1 MSENLPSRVPVIPV
15 RDVIVFP
22 GIITPLFIKRPGSL
36 KAIESAMLQEK
47 TVLVVGQHVTDT
59 EDPTEDHIYDI
70 GTVCGIIQMV
80 RLPGGASKVL
90 VEGIVRAKVT
100 SYETE
105 DDFLTANIVTRSWDD
120 TNANLLPLQ
129 RSVLEQFEKYNHLQQ
144 KIPSEVMGSIL
155 GIENPHQLV
164 EVVGAHMNVK
174 IEIKQK
180 LLEIFDSEEALKYIL
195 KVLFEEIDIIEV
207 EKNIQDKVRTQVEQ
221 HNREYYLREQLKA
234 IQSELGSSNMDEN
247 VGEIA
252 EFTMKIESALMS
264 EEAKNKALHE
274 LDRMKRMPSM
284 SPEAVV
290 IRTYLDWLISLPWQI
305 RSEDMLDITRAEKIL
320 NEDHYG
326 LEKVKER
333 ILEFLAVRRL
343 VSESSSPE
351 SMRAQV
357 LCFIGP
363 PGVGKTS
370 LGRSIARA
378 LGKKFVNFSLGG
390 MRDEAEIRGHRRT
403 YIGSLPGRIIQQLRK
418 AGTCNPLMLLDEIDK
433 LGNDFR
439 GDPASALLE
448 VLDPQQNHNFSDHFL
463 DVPFDLHEIL
473 FITTANSH
481 HSIPKPLLDRMEVIR
496 LSGYVQQE
504 KVKIARKHL
513 LPRVMKENGIPK
525 SKIKLNDSAISNII
539 TEYTREAGV
548 RDLERQISNIAR
560 KVARKIVDA
569 NQSGE
574 QVESVYN
581 VSSKNLRDYLGAPK
595 LFDTK
600 ISSEPSKGLA
610 TGLAWTESGGEVLM
624 IEVAVMKGKGS
635 IILTGNLGDVMKES
649 AAIAISYLR
658 SKAKDLGISR
668 VSWEKTDIHVH
679 VPDGAVPKDGP
690 SAGVTIAT
698 AVLSALGG
706 RLIRNDVAMT
716 GELSLQ
722 GRVLP
727 VGGIKEKVLAAKRYN
742 INEVILPK
750 PNQVDISEIP
760 ENIIAGMTFH
770 YANSVEDVIK
780 KVLLT

>member
-1 MSENLPSRVPVIPV
+1 MGESLPSRIPVIPV

-22 GIITPLFIKRPGSL
+22 GIITPLFVKRPETL
-36 KAIESAMLQEK
+36 KAIESAMLQDRN
-47 TVLVVGQHVTDT
+47 VLVVGQQVTDT
-59 EDPTEDHIYDI
+59 EDPTPDQIYDV

-80 RLPGGASKVL
+80 RMPGGASKVL
-90 VEGIVRAKVT
+90 VEGIERAQVIL
-100 SYETE
+100 YEIE
-105 DDFLTANIVTRSWDD
+105 DEVLMANIIRRSWDA
-120 TNANLLPLQ
+120 TNVNLLPLQ
-129 RSVLEQFEKYNHLQQ
+129 RSVLEQFEKYNQLQQ

-155 GIENPHQLV
+155 GIENPLQVV

-174 IEIKQK
+174 LEVKQK
-180 LLEIFDSEEALKYIL
+180 LLEIFNSEEALKYIL
-195 KVLFEEIDIIEV
+195 KVLFEEIDILEV
-207 EKNIQDKVRTQVEQ
+207 EKNIQDKIRNQVEQ
-221 HNREYYLREQLKA
+221 NNREYYLREQLKA
-234 IQSELGSSNMDEN
+234 IQSELGSNNADEN
-247 VGEIA
+247 ISEIA
-252 EFTMKIESALMS
+252 ELTNKIEFAEMS

-305 RSEDMLDITRAEKIL
+305 RSEDMLDIVRAEKIL
-320 NEDHYG
+320 NNDHYG

-333 ILEFLAVRRL
+333 ILEFLAVRKL
-343 VSESSSPE
+343 VSESPAPE

-357 LCFIGP
+357 LCFVGP

-370 LGRSIARA
+370 LGRSIAKA
-378 LGKKFVNFSLGG
+378 LRKKFVNFSLGG

-418 AGTCNPLMLLDEIDK
+418 AGTRNPVMLLDEIDK
-433 LGNDFR
+433 LGSDFR

-463 DVPFDLHEIL
+463 DVPFDLHEVL

-481 HSIPKPLLDRMEVIR
+481 HTIPKPLLDRMEVIR

-504 KVKIARKHL
+504 KVQIARKHL
-513 LPRVMKENGIPK
+513 LPRVLKENGVKK
-525 SKIKLNDSAISNII
+525 SKLSLSAQALSRII

-548 RDLERQISNIAR
+548 RELERQLSNIAR
-560 KVARKIVDA
+560 KIARRIVDI
-569 NQSGE
+569 NNDEKQTE
-574 QVESVYN
+574 QVYH
-581 VSSKNLRDYLGAPK
+581 VSAKNLSDYLGAPK
-595 LFDTK
+595 LFDTR

-624 IEVAVMKGKGS
+624 IEVAVMKGKGN
-635 IILTGNLGDVMKES
+635 IVLTGNLGDVMKES
-649 AAIAISYLR
+649 AAIAISHLR
-658 SKAKDLGISR
+658 SKAGEFDIPGTD
-668 VSWEKTDIHVH
+668 WEKTDIHVH

-706 RLIRNDVAMT
+706 RLIRNDIAMT
-716 GELSLQ
+716 GEISLQ

-742 INEVILPK
+742 ISEVILPK

-760 ENIIAGMTFH
+760 ENIIAGMTFS
-770 YANSVEDVIK
+770 YASNIEDVFLKAFI
-780 KVLLT
+780 

>member
-1 MSENLPSRVPVIPV
+1 MAANLPPRIPVIPV

-22 GIITPLFIKRPGSL
+22 GIITPLFIKRPRTL
-36 KAIESAMLQEK
+36 KAIESAMLQER
-47 TVLVVGQHVTDT
+47 TVLVVGQQAVDA
-59 EDPTEDHIYDI
+59 EDPAPDQIYEV

-80 RLPGGASKVL
+80 RIPGGASKVL

-105 DDFLTANIVTRSWDD
+105 DDFLMANIAPRTWDD
-120 TNANLLPLQ
+120 TSANLLPLQ
-129 RSVLEQFEKYNHLQQ
+129 RSVLEQFEKYNQLQQ

-155 GIENPHQLV
+155 GIENPLQLV

-174 IEIKQK
+174 LEIKQK

-195 KVLFEEIDIIEV
+195 KVLFEEIDILEV
-207 EKNIQDKVRTQVEQ
+207 EKNIQDKVRNQVEQ
-221 HNREYYLREQLKA
+221 HNREYYLREQMKA
-234 IQSELGSSNMDEN
+234 IQSELGSGMDEN
-247 VGEIA
+247 IGEIA
-252 EFTMKIESALMS
+252 ELTKKIDSADMS

-274 LDRMKRMPSM
+274 LDRMKRMPAM

-290 IRTYLDWLISLPWQI
+290 IRTYLDWLISLPWQV
-305 RSEDMLDITRAEKIL
+305 RSEDMLDIARAEKIL
-320 NEDHYG
+320 DEDHYG

-343 VSESSSPE
+343 VSEGPSPE

-378 LGKKFVNFSLGG
+378 LGKNFVNFSLGG

-418 AGTCNPLMLLDEIDK
+418 AGTRNPVMLLDEIDK
-433 LGNDFR
+433 LGSDFR

-463 DVPFDLHEIL
+463 DVPFDLHEVL
-473 FITTANSH
+473 FITTANSYH
-481 HSIPKPLLDRMEVIR
+481 AIPKPLLDRMEVIR

-504 KVKIARKHL
+504 KVHIARGHL
-513 LPRVMKENGIPK
+513 LPRVLKENGITK
-525 SKIKLNDSAISNII
+525 GKLKLSAQALNHVI

-548 RDLERQISNIAR
+548 RELERQLSNIAR
-560 KVARKIVDA
+560 KVARKIVD
-569 NQSGE
+569 SG
-574 QVESVYN
+574 QGGKSADAVYN
-581 VSSKNLRDYLGAPK
+581 VKVGNLNDYLGAPK
-595 LFDTK
+595 LFDTRV
-600 ISSEPSKGLA
+600 SSEPSRGLA
-610 TGLAWTESGGEVLM
+610 TGLAWTESGGDVLM
-624 IEVAVMKGKGS
+624 IEVAVMKGKGN
-635 IILTGNLGDVMKES
+635 IVLTGNLGDVMKES
-649 AAIAISYLR
+649 AAIAISHLR
-658 SKAKDLGISR
+658 SKSKELKIPR
-668 VSWEKTDIHVH
+668 VDWEKTDIHLH

-690 SAGVTIAT
+690 SAGVTMAS

-716 GELSLQ
+716 GEISLQ

-742 INEVILPK
+742 ISEVILPK

-770 YANSVEDVIK
+770 YVSNVEDVFERAF
-780 KVLLT
+780 L

>member
-1 MSENLPSRVPVIPV
+1 LDGSLPPRIPVIPV

-22 GIITPLFIKRPGSL
+22 GIITPLFIKRPGTL
-36 KAIESAMLQEK
+36 KAIESAMLQER
-47 TVLVVGQHVTDT
+47 TVLVVGQQVMDV
-59 EDPTEDHIYDI
+59 EDPTPVQIYDV

-80 RLPGGASKVL
+80 RIPGGASKVL
-90 VEGIVRAKVT
+90 VEGLVRAKVT
-100 SYETE
+100 SYEKE
-105 DDFLTANIVTRSWDD
+105 DDYLMANIVPRSWDD
-120 TNANLLPLQ
+120 TNVNLLPLQ
-129 RSVLEQFEKYNHLQQ
+129 RSVLEQFEKYNQLQQ

-155 GIENPHQLV
+155 GIENPFQLV

-174 IEIKQK
+174 LELKQR
-180 LLEIFDSEEALKYIL
+180 LLETFDSEEALKFIL
-195 KVLFEEIDIIEV
+195 KMLFEEIDILEV
-207 EKNIQDKVRTQVEQ
+207 EKNIQDKIRTQVEQ

-234 IQSELGSSNMDEN
+234 IQSELGSGMDEN
-247 VGEIA
+247 VGEVA
-252 EFTMKIESALMS
+252 ELAKKIDSANMT

-290 IRTYLDWLISLPWQI
+290 IRTYLDWLISLPWQV
-305 RSEDMLDITRAEKIL
+305 RSEDMLDIARAEKIL
-320 NEDHYG
+320 NDDHYG

-343 VSESSSPE
+343 VSEGPSPD

-357 LCFIGP
+357 LCFVGP

-370 LGRSIARA
+370 LGRSIAKA
-378 LGKKFVNFSLGG
+378 LGKNFVNFSLGG

-418 AGTCNPLMLLDEIDK
+418 AGTRNPVMLLDEIDK

-448 VLDPQQNHNFSDHFL
+448 VLDPQQNYNFSDHFL
-463 DVPFDLHEIL
+463 DVPFDLHEVL
-473 FITTANSH
+473 FITTANSSY
-481 HSIPKPLLDRMEVIR
+481 SIPKPLLDRMEVIR

-504 KVKIARKHL
+504 KVQIARKHL
-513 LPRVMKENGIPK
+513 LPRVLKENGVK
-525 SKIKLNDSAISNII
+525 KRKLKLSAQALNHVI

-548 RDLERQISNIAR
+548 RELERQLANIAR
-560 KVARKIVDA
+560 KTARKIVDSE
-569 NQSGE
+569 QDGTRSGYTYE
-574 QVESVYN
+574 VTV
-581 VSSKNLRDYLGAPK
+581 KNLKDYLGVPK
-595 LFDTK
+595 LFDTR
-600 ISSEPSKGLA
+600 IASEPSKGLA
-610 TGLAWTESGGEVLM
+610 TGLAWTESGGDVLM

-649 AAIAISYLR
+649 AAIAISHLR
-658 SKAKDLGISR
+658 SKAKELKIPR
-668 VSWEKTDIHVH
+668 VDWEKTDIHVH

-690 SAGVTIAT
+690 SAGVTMAS
-698 AVLSALGG
+698 AVLSALGS
-706 RLIRNDVAMT
+706 RLIRSDVAMT
-716 GELSLQ
+716 GEISLQ

-742 INEVILPK
+742 ISEVILPK

-770 YANSVEDVIK
+770 YASRIEDVFEK
-780 KVLLT
+780 AFL

>member
-1 MSENLPSRVPVIPV
+1 MTESLPTRIPVIPV

-22 GIITPLFIKRPGSL
+22 GIITPLFVKRPQTL
-36 KAIESAMLQEK
+36 KAIESAMLQDR
-47 TVLVVGQHVTDT
+47 TVLVVGQQTT
-59 EDPTEDHIYDI
+59 EAEDPTPSQIYNV

-80 RLPGGASKVL
+80 RIPGGASKVL
-90 VEGIVRAKVT
+90 VEGIVRAKVS

-105 DDFLTANIVTRSWDD
+105 DDFLMANIVPRSWDGSD
-120 TNANLLPLQ
+120 VNLLPLQ
-129 RSVLEQFEKYNHLQQ
+129 RSVLEQFEKYNQLQQ

-155 GIENPHQLV
+155 GIENPLQLV

-174 IEIKQK
+174 LEVKQK
-180 LLEIFDSEEALKYIL
+180 LLEMFNSEEALKYIL
-195 KVLFEEIDIIEV
+195 KVLFEEIDILEV

-234 IQSELGSSNMDEN
+234 IQSELGSGMDEN
-247 VGEIA
+247 VGEIS
-252 EFTMKIESALMS
+252 ELTKKIESAKMS
-264 EEAKNKALHE
+264 EEAQNKALHE

-290 IRTYLDWLISLPWQI
+290 IRTYLDWLISLPWQV
-305 RSEDMLDITRAEKIL
+305 RSEDMLDIVRAEKIL

-333 ILEFLAVRRL
+333 ILEFLAVRKL
-343 VSESSSPE
+343 VSGSHSPE

-378 LGKKFVNFSLGG
+378 LGKNFVNFSLGG

-403 YIGSLPGRIIQQLRK
+403 YIGSLPGRIIQQIRK
-418 AGTCNPLMLLDEIDK
+418 AGTRNPVMLLDEIDK

-463 DVPFDLHEIL
+463 DVPFDLHEVL
-473 FITTANSH
+473 FITTANSY

-496 LSGYVQQE
+496 LSGYVQHE
-504 KVKIARKHL
+504 KVQIARKHL
-513 LPRVMKENGIPK
+513 LPRVMKENGVPK
-525 SKIKLNDSAISNII
+525 EKLRLSAQALSHVI

-548 RDLERQISNIAR
+548 RELERQLSNIAR
-560 KVARKIVDA
+560 KIARKIVDSA
-569 NQSGE
+569 QGGTRSEG
-574 QVESVYN
+574 VYN
-581 VSSKNLRDYLGAPK
+581 VTVQKLKDYLGAPK
-595 LFDTK
+595 LFDTRV
-600 ISSEPSKGLA
+600 SSEPSKGLA
-610 TGLAWTESGGEVLM
+610 TGLAWTESGGDVLM
-624 IEVAVMKGKGS
+624 IEVAVMKGKGN
-635 IILTGNLGDVMKES
+635 IVLTGNLGDVMKES
-649 AAIAISYLR
+649 ASIAISHLR
-658 SKAKDLGISR
+658 SEAKELGIQR
-668 VSWEKTDIHVH
+668 VDWEKTDIHVH

-690 SAGVTIAT
+690 SAGITMAT

-716 GELSLQ
+716 GEISLQ

-742 INEVILPK
+742 ISEVILPK

-760 ENIIAGMTFH
+760 ENIIAGMTFR
-770 YANSVEDVIK
+770 YASNVEDVFERAF
-780 KVLLT
+780 L

>member
-1 MSENLPSRVPVIPV
+1 MGESLPPRLPVIPV

-22 GIITPLFIKRPGSL
+22 GIITPLFVKRHETL
-36 KAIESAMLQEK
+36 KAIESAMLQER
-47 TVLVVGQHVTDT
+47 TVLVVGQQATDT
-59 EDPTEDHIYDI
+59 EDPTSDQLYIV

-80 RLPGGASKVL
+80 RMPGGASKVL
-90 VEGIVRAKVT
+90 VEGIVRARVT
-100 SYETE
+100 LYETE
-105 DDFLTANIVTRSWDD
+105 DDILMANIIPRSWDD
-120 TNANLLPLQ
+120 TDANLLPLQ
-129 RSVLEQFEKYNHLQQ
+129 RSVLEQFDKYNQLQQ

-155 GIENPHQLV
+155 GIENPLQVV

-174 IEIKQK
+174 LEIKQK
-180 LLEIFDSEEALKYIL
+180 LLEIFNSEEALKYIL
-195 KVLFEEIDIIEV
+195 KVLFEEIDILEV
-207 EKNIQDKVRTQVEQ
+207 EKNIQDKIRNQVEQ

-234 IQSELGSSNMDEN
+234 IQSELGSGAAEEN
-247 VGEIA
+247 IGEIA
-252 EFTMKIESALMS
+252 ELTMKIESAQMS

-274 LDRMKRMPSM
+274 LDRMKRMPLM

-290 IRTYLDWLISLPWQI
+290 IRTYLDWLISLPWQT
-305 RSEDMLDITRAEKIL
+305 RSDDMLDIVRAERIL
-320 NEDHYG
+320 NHDHYG

-333 ILEFLAVRRL
+333 IIEFLAVRRL

-357 LCFIGP
+357 LCFVGP

-418 AGTCNPLMLLDEIDK
+418 AGTRNPVMLLDEIDK
-433 LGNDFR
+433 LGSDFR

-463 DVPFDLHEIL
+463 DVPFDLHEVL

-504 KVKIARKHL
+504 KVQIARKHL
-513 LPRVMKENGIPK
+513 LPRVMKENGVEK
-525 SKIKLNDSAISNII
+525 NKLSLSAQALSRII

-548 RDLERQISNIAR
+548 RELERQLSNITR
-560 KVARKIVDA
+560 KIARKIVDYMKDGTHID
-569 NQSGE
+569 Q
-574 QVESVYN
+574 VYN
-581 VSSKNLRDYLGAPK
+581 VSVNNLRDYLGAPK
-595 LFDTK
+595 LFDTR

-610 TGLAWTESGGEVLM
+610 TGLAWTESGGDVLM
-624 IEVAVMKGKGS
+624 IEVAVMKGKGN
-635 IILTGNLGDVMKES
+635 IVLTGNLGDVMKES
-649 AAIAISYLR
+649 AAIAISHLR
-658 SKAKDLGISR
+658 SKAKEFNIPR
-668 VSWEKTDIHVH
+668 VDWEKIDIHVH

-698 AVLSALGG
+698 AVLSAMGG
-706 RLIRNDVAMT
+706 RLVRNDVAMT
-716 GELSLQ
+716 GEISLQ

-742 INEVILPK
+742 ISEVILPK

-760 ENIIAGMTFH
+760 ENIIAGMTFR
-770 YANSVEDVIK
+770 YVSNIEDVFQKAFI
-780 KVLLT
+780 

>member
-1 MSENLPSRVPVIPV
+1 MAGNLPSRIPVIPV

-22 GIITPLFIKRPGSL
+22 GIITPLFIKRPQTL
-36 KAIESAMLQEK
+36 KAIESAMLQDR
-47 TVLVVGQHVTDT
+47 TILVVGQQALDI
-59 EDPTEDHIYDI
+59 EDPAPAQIYDV

-80 RLPGGASKVL
+80 RIPGGASKVL

-100 SYETE
+100 SYEPE
-105 DDFLTANIVTRSWDD
+105 DDFLMANIVPRTWNETD
-120 TNANLLPLQ
+120 ANLLPLQ
-129 RSVLEQFEKYNHLQQ
+129 RSVLEQFEKYNQLQQ

-155 GIENPHQLV
+155 GIENPLQLV

-174 IEIKQK
+174 LEIKQK

-195 KVLFEEIDIIEV
+195 KVLFEEIDILEV

-234 IQSELGSSNMDEN
+234 IQSELGSGVDEN

-252 EFTMKIESALMS
+252 ELAKKIEGANMS

-284 SPEAVV
+284 SPETVV
-290 IRTYLDWLISLPWQI
+290 VRTYLDWLISLPWQV
-305 RSEDMLDITRAEKIL
+305 RSEDMLDIVRAEKIL

-343 VSESSSPE
+343 VGISTET
-351 SMRAQV
+351 MRAQV

-418 AGTCNPLMLLDEIDK
+418 AGTRNPVMLLDEIDK
-433 LGNDFR
+433 LGHDFR

-463 DVPFDLHEIL
+463 DVPFDLHEVL

-504 KVKIARKHL
+504 KVHIARKHL
-513 LPRVMKENGIPK
+513 LPRVLKENGVLK
-525 SKIKLNDSAISNII
+525 GKLKLSAQALARTI

-548 RDLERQISNIAR
+548 RELERQLSNIAR
-560 KVARKIVDA
+560 KTARKIVDSE
-569 NQSGE
+569 QDGTRSGYTYE
-574 QVESVYN
+574 VTV
-581 VSSKNLRDYLGAPK
+581 KNLKDYLGAPK
-595 LFDTK
+595 LYDTRV
-600 ISSEPSKGLA
+600 SSEPSRGLA
-610 TGLAWTESGGEVLM
+610 TGLAWTESGGDVLM
-624 IEVAVMKGKGS
+624 IEAVVMKGKGS
-635 IILTGNLGDVMKES
+635 IVLTGNLGDVMKES
-649 AAIAISYLR
+649 AAIAISHLR
-658 SKAKDLGISR
+658 SKAKDLKIPR
-668 VSWEKTDIHVH
+668 VDWEKIDIHVH

-690 SAGVTIAT
+690 SAGVTMAA

-706 RLIRNDVAMT
+706 RLIRNDIAMS
-716 GELSLQ
+716 GEISLQ

-742 INEVILPK
+742 ISEVILPK

-760 ENIIAGMTFH
+760 ENIMTGMTFH
-770 YANSVEDVIK
+770 YAGNIEDVFK
-780 KVLLT
+780 MAFLQ

>member
-1 MSENLPSRVPVIPV
+1 MSESLPPRIPVIPV

-22 GIITPLFIKRPGSL
+22 GIITPLFIKRPRSL
-36 KAIESAMLQEK
+36 KAIESAMLQER
-47 TVLVVGQHVTDT
+47 TVLVVGQHVADA
-59 EDPTEDHIYDI
+59 EDPTAAQIYNI

-80 RLPGGASKVL
+80 RMPGGASKVL
-90 VEGIVRAKVT
+90 VEGIIRAKVT

-105 DDFLTANIVTRSWDD
+105 DDFLMANIVPRSWDD
-120 TNANLLPLQ
+120 TNSNLLPLQ
-129 RSVLEQFEKYNHLQQ
+129 RSVLEHFEKYNQLQQ

-155 GIENPHQLV
+155 GIENPLQLV

-174 IEIKQK
+174 LEIKQK
-180 LLEIFDSEEALKYIL
+180 LLEIFNSEEALKYIL

-207 EKNIQDKVRTQVEQ
+207 EKNIQDKIRNQVEQ
-221 HNREYYLREQLKA
+221 NNREYYLREQLKA
-234 IQSELGSSNMDEN
+234 IQSELGSSNIDEN

-252 EFTMKIESALMS
+252 EFTKKIESVGMS

-290 IRTYLDWLISLPWQI
+290 IRTYLDWLISLPWKS
-305 RSEDMLDITRAEKIL
+305 RSDDMLDIARAEKIL
-320 NEDHYG
+320 NDDHYG

-343 VSESSSPE
+343 VTECPSPE

-418 AGTCNPLMLLDEIDK
+418 AGTCNPVMLLDEIDK
-433 LGNDFR
+433 LGSDFR

-473 FITTANSH
+473 FITTANSPH
-481 HSIPKPLLDRMEVIR
+481 TIPKPLLDRMEVIR

-504 KVKIARKHL
+504 KIKIARKHL
-513 LPRVMKENGIPK
+513 LPRVMKENGVPK
-525 SKIKLNDSAISNII
+525 GNLKLSDQALSHII

-548 RDLERQISNIAR
+548 RELERQISNIAR
-560 KVARKIVDA
+560 KIARKIVD
-569 NQSGE
+569 SGKSE
-574 QVESVYN
+574 IQAEHIYQVTV
-581 VSSKNLRDYLGAPK
+581 KNLRDYLGAPK

-600 ISSEPSKGLA
+600 IASEPTKGLA

-635 IILTGNLGDVMKES
+635 IVLTGNLGDVMKES
-649 AAIAISYLR
+649 AAIAISHLR
-658 SKAKDLGISR
+658 SKAKEFGIHR
-668 VSWEKTDIHVH
+668 VDWEKKDIHVH

-690 SAGVTIAT
+690 SAGVTIAS

-716 GELSLQ
+716 GEISLQ

-742 INEVILPK
+742 ISEVILPK

-770 YANSVEDVIK
+770 YAVNVEDVFEK
-780 KVLLT
+780 AMV

>member
-1 MSENLPSRVPVIPV
+1 LAGSLPSRIPVIPV
-15 RDVIVFP
+15 RDVVVFP
-22 GIITPLFIKRPGSL
+22 GIITPLFIKRPGTL
-36 KAIESAMLQEK
+36 KAIESAMLQER
-47 TVLVVGQHVTDT
+47 TVLVVGQQVVDV
-59 EDPTEDHIYDI
+59 EDPTAAQIYDV

-80 RLPGGASKVL
+80 RIPVGASKVL
-90 VEGIVRAKVT
+90 VEGIIRAKVT

-105 DDFLTANIVTRSWDD
+105 DDYLMANIVPRSWDN

-129 RSVLEQFEKYNHLQQ
+129 RSVLEQFEKYNQLQQ

-155 GIENPHQLV
+155 GIENPLQLV

-174 IEIKQK
+174 LEVKQK

-195 KVLFEEIDIIEV
+195 KVLFEEIDILEV

-234 IQSELGSSNMDEN
+234 IQSELGSSIDEN
-247 VGEIA
+247 VGEITELA
-252 EFTMKIESALMS
+252 KKIDSTNMS

-274 LDRMKRMPSM
+274 LDRMKRMPPM

-290 IRTYLDWLISLPWQI
+290 IRTYLDWLISLPWQV
-305 RSEDMLDITRAEKIL
+305 RSEDMLDIFRAEKIL

-326 LEKVKER
+326 LDKVKER

-343 VSESSSPE
+343 VSESTSPE

-378 LGKKFVNFSLGG
+378 LGKNFVNFSLGG

-418 AGTCNPLMLLDEIDK
+418 AGTRNPVMLLDEIDK
-433 LGNDFR
+433 LGSDFR

-463 DVPFDLHEIL
+463 DVPFDLHEVL
-473 FITTANSH
+473 FITTANSSY
-481 HSIPKPLLDRMEVIR
+481 SIPKPLLDRMEVIR

-504 KVKIARKHL
+504 KVHIARKHL
-513 LPRVMKENGIPK
+513 MPRVLKENGVAK
-525 SKIKLNDSAISNII
+525 KKLKLSAQALVHVI

-548 RDLERQISNIAR
+548 RELERQLSNIAR
-560 KVARKIVDA
+560 KIARKIVDPDIR
-569 NQSGE
+569 SEG
-574 QVESVYN
+574 VYN
-581 VSSKNLRDYLGAPK
+581 VTVGNLNDYLGAPK
-595 LFDTK
+595 LFDTRVA
-600 ISSEPSKGLA
+600 SEPSKGLA
-610 TGLAWTESGGEVLM
+610 TGLAWTESGGEVLL
-624 IEVAVMKGKGS
+624 IEVAVMKGKGK
-635 IILTGNLGDVMKES
+635 IVLTGNLGDVMKES
-649 AAIAISYLR
+649 AAIAISHLR
-658 SKAKDLGISR
+658 SKAKELKIQR
-668 VSWEKTDIHVH
+668 VDWERIDIHVH

-690 SAGVTIAT
+690 SAGVTMAS
-698 AVLSALGG
+698 AVLSALRGQ
-706 RLIRNDVAMT
+706 LIRNDVAMT
-716 GELSLQ
+716 GEISLQ

-742 INEVILPK
+742 IYEVILPK

-770 YANSVEDVIK
+770 YANNVEDVFEK
-780 KVLLT
+780 AFL